1 MVKYGD
7 YFSRKVLYH
16 CGVSPDKALFQNGE
30 TAYTGTER
38 IAKIRSDMSEIY
50 QTLSLGYASKNDPS
64 KQGEFED
71 LHVESKIVSAFY
83 DAGVLDKAEREYFQT
98 QSIQAVEE
106 REKISVGEADL
117 SLGTATSQKVETP
130 SKMPIVRDI
139 PQ

>member
-1 MVKYGD
+1 MVTYGD
-7 YFSRKVLYH
+7 YFSRKTLH
-16 CGVSPDKALFQNGE
+16 NCGVSPNTTLFEKEEN
-30 TAYTGTER
+30 TDTGMQRTEN
-38 IAKIRSDMSEIY
+38 IRSKMSEIY

-106 REKISVGEADL
+106 REQISVGEADL